1 MSLQAGFCSKNAG
14 FRLLCIREREILLLI
29 SVLRNAFSGQGLDLM
44 SVIASILASLLVI
57 FVMLPFHEFAHATVA
72 GWFGDKTAKMLG
84 RQTLNP
90 LKHIDYVGA
99 LLLLLFGF
107 GWAKPVPVNLDHRK
121 NPKGAMAVVALA
133 GPLANLLAGIVGGL
147 LINLVLAIDPMA
159 LLIFSGKSVG
169 ILSYIVLFLYY
180 FMAINISLAVFNL
193 IPIPPLD
200 GSKILMAFLPN
211 KICYQIQRN
220 EAMIS
225 MILMIAIAFGAFS
238 GPLSVAQSWLTSGI
252 LNLTALPFSGS
263 PFNPNFSLL

>member
-1 MSLQAGFCSKNAG
+1 MQDSAYFVLEKGRFN
-14 FRLLCIREREILLLI
+14 LLL
-29 SVLRNAFSGQGLDLM
+29 SVLSNAFSGQGLDLM

-147 LINLVLAIDPMA
+147 LINLVLEIDPTA
-159 LLIFSGKSVG
+159 VLFLLGGKSVG

-211 KICYQIQRN
+211 KICYIQRN

-238 GPLSVAQSWLTSGI
+238 GPLSVAQRWLTSGI

-263 PFNPNFSLL
+263 PFNPNFGL

>member
-14 FRLLCIREREILLLI
+14 FRLLCIRERELLLLI

>member
-1 MSLQAGFCSKNAG
+1 M
-14 FRLLCIREREILLLI
+14 LL
-29 SVLRNAFSGQGLDLM
+29 SVLSNAFSGQGLDLM

-99 LLLLLFGF
+99 FLLLLVGF

-147 LINLVLAIDPMA
+147 LINLVLEIDPTA
-159 LLIFSGKSVG
+159 VLFLLGGKSVG

-238 GPLSVAQSWLTSGI
+238 GPLSVAQRWLTSGI

-263 PFNPNFSLL
+263 PLIPILVYNE

>member
-121 NPKGAMAVVALA
+121 NPKGAMAVALA

>member
-1 MSLQAGFCSKNAG
+1 MQDSAYFVLEKGRFN
-14 FRLLCIREREILLLI
+14 LLL
-29 SVLRNAFSGQGLDLM
+29 SVLSNAFSGQGLDLM

-99 LLLLLFGF
+99 FLLLLVGF

-121 NPKGAMAVVALA
+121 NPKGAMA

-147 LINLVLAIDPMA
+147 LINLVLEIDPTA
-159 LLIFSGKSVG
+159 VLFLLGGKSVG

-238 GPLSVAQSWLTSGI
+238 GPLSVAQRWLTSGI

-263 PFNPNFSLL
+263 PFNPNFGL

>member
-1 MSLQAGFCSKNAG
+1 M
-14 FRLLCIREREILLLI
+14 
-29 SVLRNAFSGQGLDLM
+29 
-44 SVIASILASLLVI
+44 
-57 FVMLPFHEFAHATVA
+57 
-72 GWFGDKTAKMLG
+72 
-84 RQTLNP
+84 
-90 LKHIDYVGA
+90 VG
-99 LLLLLFGF
+99 
-107 GWAKPVPVNLDHRK
+107 PVPVNLDHRK

-147 LINLVLAIDPMA
+147 LINLVLEIDPTA
-159 LLIFSGKSVG
+159 VLFLLDGKSVG

-238 GPLSVAQSWLTSGI
+238 GPLSVAQRWLTSGI

-263 PFNPNFSLL
+263 PFNPNFGL

>member
-1 MSLQAGFCSKNAG
+1 M
-14 FRLLCIREREILLLI
+14 LL
-29 SVLRNAFSGQGLDLM
+29 SVLSNAFSGQGLDLM

-90 LKHIDYVGA
+90 LKHIDYVCA

-147 LINLVLAIDPMA
+147 LINLVLEIDPTA
-159 LLIFSGKSVG
+159 VLFLLGGKSVG

-238 GPLSVAQSWLTSGI
+238 GPLSVAQRWLTSGI

-263 PFNPNFSLL
+263 PFNPNFGL

>member
-1 MSLQAGFCSKNAG
+1 MQAGFCLKNAG
-14 FRLLCIREREILLLI
+14 FRLLCIREREILLLL

-84 RQTLNP
+84 RQSLNP

-147 LINLVLAIDPMA
+147 LINLVLAIDPMT

-169 ILSYIVLFLYY
+169 ILSYVVLFLYY

-211 KICYQIQRN
+211 RICYQIQRN

>member
-147 LINLVLAIDPMA
+147 LINLVLAINPMA

-211 KICYQIQRN
+211 RICYQIQRN

>member
-1 MSLQAGFCSKNAG
+1 M
-14 FRLLCIREREILLLI
+14 LL
-29 SVLRNAFSGQGLDLM
+29 SVLSKAFSGQGLDLM
-44 SVIASILASLLVI
+44 NVIASILASLLVI

-147 LINLVLAIDPMA
+147 LINIVLEVDPTA
-159 LLIFSGKSVG
+159 VLFLLGGKSVG

-200 GSKILMAFLPN
+200 GSKILMVFLPN

-238 GPLSVAQSWLTSGI
+238 GPLSVAQRWLTSGI

-263 PFNPNFSLL
+263 PFNPNFGL

>member
-14 FRLLCIREREILLLI
+14 FRLLCIREREILLLL

-84 RQTLNP
+84 RQSLNP

-147 LINLVLAIDPMA
+147 LINLVLAIDPTA
-159 LLIFSGKSVG
+159 VLFLLGGKSVG
-169 ILSYIVLFLYY
+169 ILSYVILFLYY

-211 KICYQIQRN
+211 RICYQIQRN

-263 PFNPNFSLL
+263 PFNPNFGL

>member
-1 MSLQAGFCSKNAG
+1 M
-14 FRLLCIREREILLLI
+14 LL
-29 SVLRNAFSGQGLDLM
+29 SVLSNAFSGQGLDLM

-99 LLLLLFGF
+99 SLLLLVGF

-147 LINLVLAIDPMA
+147 LINLVLEIDPTA
-159 LLIFSGKSVG
+159 VLFLLGGKSVG

-238 GPLSVAQSWLTSGI
+238 GPLSVAQRWLTSGI

-263 PFNPNFSLL
+263 PFNPNFGL

>member
-14 FRLLCIREREILLLI
+14 FRLLCIREREILLLL

-84 RQTLNP
+84 RQSLNP

-133 GPLANLLAGIVGGL
+133 GPLANLLAGVVGGL
-147 LINLVLAIDPMA
+147 LINLVLAIDPTA
-159 LLIFSGKSVG
+159 VLFLLGGKSVG
-169 ILSYIVLFLYY
+169 ILSYVILFLYY

-211 KICYQIQRN
+211 RICYQIQRN

-238 GPLSVAQSWLTSGI
+238 GPLSVAQNWLTSGI

-263 PFNPNFSLL
+263 PFNPNFGL

>member
-1 MSLQAGFCSKNAG
+1 MQDSAYFVLEKGRFY
-14 FRLLCIREREILLLI
+14 LLL
-29 SVLRNAFSGQGLDLM
+29 SVLSNAFSGQGLDLM

-147 LINLVLAIDPMA
+147 LINLVLEIDPTA
-159 LLIFSGKSVG
+159 VLFLLGGKSVG

-238 GPLSVAQSWLTSGI
+238 GPLSVAQRWLTSGI

-263 PFNPNFSLL
+263 PFNPNFGL

>member
-1 MSLQAGFCSKNAG
+1 MQAGFCSKNAG
-14 FRLLCIREREILLLI
+14 FRLLCIREREILLLL
-29 SVLRNAFSGQGLDLM
+29 SVLTSAFSGQGLDLM
-44 SVIASILASLLVI
+44 TVIVSLLASLLVI

-84 RQTLNP
+84 RQSLNP
-90 LKHIDYVGA
+90 LKHIDYMGA

-133 GPLANLLAGIVGGL
+133 GPLANLLAGIAGGL
-147 LINLVLAIDPMA
+147 LMNLVLAINPMA
-159 LLIFSGKSVG
+159 VLILLGGNSVG
-169 ILSYIVLFLYY
+169 ILSYVVLFLYY
-180 FMAINISLAVFNL
+180 FMTINISLAVFNL

-211 KICYQIQRN
+211 RICYQIQRN

-225 MILMIAIAFGAFS
+225 MILMIAIALGAFS
-238 GPLSVAQSWLTSGI
+238 GPLSVAQSWFTKGI

-263 PFNPNFSLL
+263 PFNPNFSL

>member
-1 MSLQAGFCSKNAG
+1 M
-14 FRLLCIREREILLLI
+14 LL
-29 SVLRNAFSGQGLDLM
+29 SVLSNAFSGQGLDLM
-44 SVIASILASLLVI
+44 NVIASILASLLVI

-99 LLLLLFGF
+99 FLLLLFGF

-147 LINLVLAIDPMA
+147 LINIVLEVDPTA
-159 LLIFSGKSVG
+159 VLFLLGGKSVG

-238 GPLSVAQSWLTSGI
+238 GPLSVAQRWLTSGI

-263 PFNPNFSLL
+263 PFNPNFGL

>member
-211 KICYQIQRN
+211 RICYQIQRN

>member
-1 MSLQAGFCSKNAG
+1 M
-14 FRLLCIREREILLLI
+14 LL
-29 SVLRNAFSGQGLDLM
+29 SVLSNAFSGQGLDLM

-99 LLLLLFGF
+99 FLLLFVGF

-147 LINLVLAIDPMA
+147 LINLVLEIDPTA
-159 LLIFSGKSVG
+159 VLFLLGGKSVG

-238 GPLSVAQSWLTSGI
+238 GPLSVAQRWLTSGI

-263 PFNPNFSLL
+263 PFNPNFGL

>member
-1 MSLQAGFCSKNAG
+1 MQAGFCSKNAG

-84 RQTLNP
+84 RQSLNP

-133 GPLANLLAGIVGGL
+133 GPLSNLLAGIIGGL
-147 LINLVLAIDPMA
+147 LMNLVLAIDPTA
-159 LLIFSGKSVG
+159 VLFLLGGRSVG
-169 ILSYIVLFLYY
+169 ILSYVVLFLYY

-211 KICYQIQRN
+211 RICYQIQRN

-225 MILMIAIAFGAFS
+225 MILMVAIAFGAFS
-238 GPLSVAQSWLTSGI
+238 GPLAVAQRWLTSGI

-263 PFNPNFSLL
+263 PFNPNFGL

>member
-1 MSLQAGFCSKNAG
+1 MQAGFCSKNAG

-211 KICYQIQRN
+211 RICYQIQRN

>member
-14 FRLLCIREREILLLI
+14 FRLLRIREREILLLL

-84 RQTLNP
+84 RQSLNP

-147 LINLVLAIDPMA
+147 LINLVLAIDPTA
-159 LLIFSGKSVG
+159 VLFLLGGKSVG
-169 ILSYIVLFLYY
+169 ILSYVVLFLYY

-211 KICYQIQRN
+211 RICYQIQRN

-263 PFNPNFSLL
+263 PFNPNFGL

>member
-1 MSLQAGFCSKNAG
+1 MQDSAYFVLEKGRFY
-14 FRLLCIREREILLLI
+14 LLL
-29 SVLRNAFSGQGLDLM
+29 SVLSNAFSGQGLDLM
-44 SVIASILASLLVI
+44 NVIASILASLLVI

-147 LINLVLAIDPMA
+147 LINLVLEIDPTA
-159 LLIFSGKSVG
+159 VLFLLGGKSVG
-169 ILSYIVLFLYY
+169 ILSYSVLLLYY

-238 GPLSVAQSWLTSGI
+238 GPLSVAQRWLTSGI

-263 PFNPNFSLL
+263 PFNPNFGL

>member
-1 MSLQAGFCSKNAG
+1 M
-14 FRLLCIREREILLLI
+14 LL
-29 SVLRNAFSGQGLDLM
+29 SVLSNAFSGQGLDLM

-99 LLLLLFGF
+99 FLLLLVGF

-121 NPKGAMAVVALA
+121 NPNGAMAVVALA

-147 LINLVLAIDPMA
+147 LINLVLEIDPTA
-159 LLIFSGKSVG
+159 VLFLLGGKSVG

-238 GPLSVAQSWLTSGI
+238 GPLSVAQRWLTSGI

-263 PFNPNFSLL
+263 PFNPNFGL

>member
-1 MSLQAGFCSKNAG
+1 M
-14 FRLLCIREREILLLI
+14 LL
-29 SVLRNAFSGQGLDLM
+29 SVLSNAFSGQGLDLM

-99 LLLLLFGF
+99 FYFVSVWLG
-107 GWAKPVPVNLDHRK
+107 AACSSKSDHRK
-121 NPKGAMAVVALA
+121 IKGAMAVVALA
-133 GPLANLLAGIVGGL
+133 SPLANLLFAGIVGGL
-147 LINLVLAIDPMA
+147 LINIVLEVDPTA
-159 LLIFSGKSVG
+159 VLFLLGGKSVG

-225 MILMIAIAFGAFS
+225 MILMIAIAFGA
-238 GPLSVAQSWLTSGI
+238 LWT
-252 LNLTALPFSGS
+252 T
-263 PFNPNFSLL
+263 FSLLKVAYRVRY

>member
-1 MSLQAGFCSKNAG
+1 M
-14 FRLLCIREREILLLI
+14 LL
-29 SVLRNAFSGQGLDLM
+29 SVLSNAFSGQGLDLM

-99 LLLLLFGF
+99 FLLLLVGF

-147 LINLVLAIDPMA
+147 LINLVLEIDPTA
-159 LLIFSGKSVG
+159 VLFLLGGKSVG

-180 FMAINISLAVFNL
+180 FMDINISLAVFNL

-238 GPLSVAQSWLTSGI
+238 GPLSVAQRWLTSGI

-263 PFNPNFSLL
+263 PFNPNFGL